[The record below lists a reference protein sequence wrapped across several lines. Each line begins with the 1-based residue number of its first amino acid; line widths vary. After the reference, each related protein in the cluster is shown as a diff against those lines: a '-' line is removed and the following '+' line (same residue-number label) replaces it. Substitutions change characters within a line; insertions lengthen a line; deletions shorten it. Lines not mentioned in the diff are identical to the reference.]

1 MKSLPLVRFLGTS
14 PGPGTTSCFSCTPE
28 VVLAWPGLAVVVVV
42 VVVRFVRLELAVVL
56 VMAVEL
62 SREVPASGAILDSA
76 FRVTFEV
83 VFE

>member
-1 MKSLPLVRFLGTS
+1 MIVKSLPLVRFLGTS

-42 VVVRFVRLELAVVL
+42 VRLELAVVV

-62 SREVPASGAILDSA
+62 SREDPASGAILDSA

>member
-28 VVLAWPGLAVVVVV
+28 VRLAWPGLAVVV
-42 VVVRFVRLELAVVL
+42 VRLELAVVL

-62 SREVPASGAILDSA
+62 SAEEPSASGAILDSA

>member
-1 MKSLPLVRFLGTS
+1 MPLVRFLGTS

-28 VVLAWPGLAVVVVV
+28 VVLAWPGLAVVVV
-42 VVVRFVRLELAVVL
+42 RFVRLELAVVL

-62 SREVPASGAILDSA
+62 SREEPSASGAILDSA

>member
-28 VVLAWPGLAVVVVV
+28 VRLAWPGLAVV

-56 VMAVEL
+56 VMAVKL

>member
-1 MKSLPLVRFLGTS
+1 MIVKSLPLVRFLGTS

-28 VVLAWPGLAVVVVV
+28 VVLAWPGLAVVVV
-42 VVVRFVRLELAVVL
+42 RLELAVVV

-62 SREVPASGAILDSA
+62 SAEEPSASGAILDSA